1 MMELEVAGQR
11 TPIPIGDLAIGA
23 DPGCGLRL
31 PGIGATH
38 AIVSATAEG
47 SCSARRVGDNDVLLN
62 GVKLGPEPAPILHG
76 DKLQVGLH
84 ELLVTDPRRSGSTQ
98 FVSAADVAK
107 MVSASA
113 GGRPAAPKPATAAT
127 GGRMVCLTDGRE
139 YTIGTAPMV
148 FGREAGCDIVVPNK
162 DVSRRHAE
170 IFASPQGYV
179 LVDSSTNGTFVNGDR
194 IEAQRVLAR
203 ADVIRIGDHEFRF
216 YADRA
221 PEPPAPAPA
230 PVPPVAAPAPV
241 PVLASAP
248 PVAAPAP
255 PPAAASGPP
264 TPAPTMMPA
273 GAAERL
279 SQTMMGM
286 PLTPTGPK
294 PAVAA
299 TPAVAPAPL
308 PTPRP
313 STSSGPIATFLIRS
327 GSLKGQRLT
336 VRVPVVNIGRAE
348 YNDLVISDDSVS
360 GSHAKLQRREGV
372 WVLTDNESTNGTWV
386 DGERVQGE
394 VMLGPG
400 SVVRFGEI
408 SVLFEPTDD
417 HLGTGLGSGT
427 KVMGAIR
434 TPAQAPAP
442 APSGPAPAAAPTP
455 AAPSRP
461 AAVEPPRE
469 VVPTTA
475 PRPAPEPQRTPPPE
489 RMVTQPAP
497 RRPVVVSS
505 PPSSGMPAWV
515 VPLVIVI
522 VLGVIA
528 AILMFRG

>member
-11 TPIPIGDLAIGA
+11 TPIPIGDLVIGA
-23 DPGCGLRL
+23 DPSSGLRL
-31 PGIGATH
+31 SGIAAAH
-38 AIVSATAEG
+38 VIVSAQADG

-62 GVKLGPEPAPILHG
+62 GVKLGAEPAPILHG

-107 MVSASA
+107 MVSVS
-113 GGRPAAPKPATAAT
+113 GGARPGTAKPATAAT

-148 FGREAGCDIVVPNK
+148 IGREAGCDIVVPNK

-221 PEPPAPAPA
+221 AEAAPPP
-230 PVPPVAAPAPV
+230 PPVAAPVAPPPPVPTPV
-241 PVLASAP
+241 PVVAAAAP
-248 PVAAPAP
+248 PAP
-255 PPAAASGPP
+255 SGPP
-264 TPAPTMMPA
+264 TPAPTPMPP

-279 SQTMMGM
+279 SSTMLGM

-294 PAVAA
+294 PAVPVATAA
-299 TPAVAPAPL
+299 PPQAPAEPAV
-308 PTPRP
+308 PRP
-313 STSSGPIATFLIRS
+313 SASTGPIATFLIRS

-348 YNDLVISDDSVS
+348 YNDLVIAEDSVS

-372 WVLTDNESTNGTWV
+372 WVLTDNDSTNGTWV

-417 HLGTGLGSGT
+417 HLGTGHGSGT

-434 TPAQAPAP
+434 TAAPPPSPPPSPPASPSQIPAP
-442 APSGPAPAAAPTP
+442 APPPPRPAAAEPF
-455 AAPSRP
+455 R
-461 AAVEPPRE
+461 EPP
-469 VVPTTA
+469 
-475 PRPAPEPQRTPPPE
+475 PRPAPEPPRTPPPE
-489 RMVTQPAP
+489 RMASSPAP

-505 PPSSGMPAWV
+505 PPTTGMPRWV
-515 VPLVIVI
+515 VPLIVVII
-522 VLGVIA
+522 LGVA
-528 AILMFRG
+528 VILLMRN